1 MTGEQRNPCPI
12 SEVSFLNVCK
22 LQPFEE
28 AHIDMPSYPV
38 VRYRAE
44 SSNRGRGICSNAG
57 QTGQSCCQNCPEPH
71 FRLWCVVALRACI
84 HAVYRVICH
93 LERVATLTGFEPECM
108 SASSFERFVGQI
120 GTFHRAR
127 RFPRILSLRWISEQG
142 FRRIVGDTLTSE
154 MSVIGPSEVT
164 KGNKVF
170 A

>member
-22 LQPFEE
+22 LQTFEE

-57 QTGQSCCQNCPEPH
+57 QTGQSCCQNCTEPH

-93 LERVATLTGFEPECM
+93 LERVATLTGFESVGPRSNLGPVPKTVPSC
-108 SASSFERFVGQI
+108 SHVLGPKHALIVLDYSVERRQTGRQI
-120 GTFHRAR
+120 KQD
-127 RFPRILSLRWISEQG
+127 LSESRPFRVLRQQVAE
-142 FRRIVGDTLTSE
+142 E
-154 MSVIGPSEVT
+154 
-164 KGNKVF
+164 
-170 A
+170 